1 MYKNLEEHHRHLK
14 NNMED
19 DLNKW
24 KDKLFLSG
32 KIESFKEANLSQLSC
47 KGFAL
52 PDVRTNYKAGT
63 IKIFTSLGKIN
74 RSIDCKRE
82 ART

>member
-1 MYKNLEEHHRHLK
+1 MEE
-14 NNMED
+14 

-74 RSIDCKRE
+74 RSIDCKKE
-82 ART
+82 ARAWSMGI